1 MYVLIIVL
9 NDTKYLNDVLAR
21 FVDLGVKGATMIDSQ
36 GMAGAIV
43 EGEVEHI
50 PLFGALKTIIQGTGN
65 NYNKTIFTVLKNE
78 ALVDKVVEAVKEVI
92 NGKAK
97 SSTGFM
103 FSIPV
108 DRIFTFS
115 DKLSKDGK

>member
-1 MYVLIIVL
+1 MYVLFIVL
-9 NDTKYLNDVLAR
+9 NDTKYLNDVLAK

-43 EGEVEHI
+43 EGDVNSI

-78 ALVDKVVEAVKEVI
+78 ALVDKVVETVKEVI

-115 DKLSKDGK
+115 DKTSKDGK